1 MRVIENEQLT
11 QSLVQEQKPREGIH
25 LTDLTSPCLRK
36 VFLSKTQRLPQTT
49 EDFLR
54 LALGRGHHG
63 MLEESPSSEVSLEA
77 DGVRATMDGLERGK
91 NGQMIP
97 IEWKTTRMSSR
108 TRPEECPWWLEQIA
122 GYCWMWGSLE
132 ARLYVVHMAGDYK
145 IDRNPQIKAYDISF
159 TGGDLQENWQNLM
172 LRRDILQQ
180 ALDTDT
186 PPEGPRDGME
196 WACKNCSGRNICA
209 ELRRK
214 QKLEE
219 GGKE

>member
-54 LALGRGHHG
+54 LALGRGHHE
-63 MLEESPSSEVSLEA
+63 MLEESPSAEVSLEA
-77 DGVRATMDGLERGK
+77 DGIKATLDGLERDGE
-91 NGQMIP
+91 GDMVVA
-97 IEWKTTRMSSR
+97 EYKTTRASAESS
-108 TRPEECPWWLEQIA
+108 PERFPWWLEQVM
-122 GYCWMWGSLE
+122 GYAWMWGTTK
-132 ARLYVVHMAGDYK
+132 ARLYVVHMVGSHKNRD
-145 IDRNPQIKAYDISF
+145 PQIKAYDLIF
-159 TGGDLQENWQNLM
+159 DGKELQENWQELIR
-172 LRRDILQQ
+172 RRDILQR
-180 ALDTDT
+180 ALDLDD
-186 PPEGPRDGME
+186 PPEGPRQDME